1 VIAKSWKQPRSSATE
16 EWTQK
21 MWFIYIMEYYSAIK
35 NEDIL
40 SFAGKWMELENILN
54 EATQTHVWYVLTN
67 KWILKKKKV
76 QNTQDKVHRT
86 QKAQQAEVPK

>member
-35 NEDIL
+35 NDEIM
-40 SFAGKWMELENILN
+40 SFAEKGIELKIS
-54 EATQTHVWYVLTN
+54 
-67 KWILKKKKV
+67 
-76 QNTQDKVHRT
+76 
-86 QKAQQAEVPK
+86 